1 MSEPVVLAAVF
12 RIAAV
17 VLMLVVAL
25 TVWKLLKIAEKLSH
39 QMDRTLKEFEGM
51 AEEVRRATEVIHGV
65 MNHVETSAANVE
77 HLTEGV
83 RGFRRT
89 LDAATAVL
97 QFAVVP
103 VLGNVAGGL
112 AGARAAASHVAN
124 RLFRK
129 EGKHGK

>member
-1 MSEPVVLAAVF
+1 MNEPVVLITVF
-12 RIAAV
+12 RIAALA
-17 VLMLVVAL
+17 LMVVVAL
-25 TVWKLLKIAEKLSH
+25 TIWKLLKTVEKVSNQL
-39 QMDRTLKEFEGM
+39 DRTLREFEGM
-51 AEEVRRATEVIHGV
+51 AQEVRRTNEVIRNFMSHA
-65 MNHVETSAANVE
+65 EASAANVE

-89 LDAATAVL
+89 LDAATSVL

-112 AGARAAASHVAN
+112 AGAKAAFSHIAN

-129 EGKHGK
+129 EGKHG

>member
-1 MSEPVVLAAVF
+1 MNEPVVLITVLRVAAL
-12 RIAAV
+12 A
-17 VLMLVVAL
+17 LMVVVAI
-25 TVWKLLKIAEKLSH
+25 TIWKLWKTVEKLSN
-39 QMDRTLKEFEGM
+39 QLDRTLKDFEWM
-51 AEEVRRATEVIHGV
+51 AEEVRRTSEVIRNFMSHA
-65 MNHVETSAANVE
+65 EASAANVE

-103 VLGNVAGGL
+103 VLGNVLGGL
-112 AGARAAASHVAN
+112 VGAKTAASYLTS

-129 EGKHGK
+129 EGRHGK

>member
-1 MSEPVVLAAVF
+1 LSEPVLLVAVF

-17 VLMLVVAL
+17 ALMMVVAL
-25 TVWKLLKIAEKLSH
+25 TIWKLLKTVERLSH

-51 AEEVRRATEVIHGV
+51 AEEVRRATEVVHKV
-65 MNHVETSAANVE
+65 MSHVETSAANVE

-112 AGARAAASHVAN
+112 AGARAAASHIAS
-124 RLFRK
+124 RFFRK
-129 EGKHGK
+129 EEKHGK